1 MTDKTNLTE
10 LAAFFPAGAQ
20 QPAQATKV
28 TAVSSRF
35 VQPGDT
41 IEQSLARQREN
52 FARIEQQANRRAY
65 MASLSRSARKAQY
78 DDL

>member
-10 LAAFFPAGAQ
+10 LAAFFPATGQAQ
-20 QPAQATKV
+20 PTKV
-28 TAVSSRF
+28 TAVAPRF

-41 IEQSLARQREN
+41 YEQSLARQREN

-65 MASLSRSARKAQY
+65 MAGLSRSARKAQY